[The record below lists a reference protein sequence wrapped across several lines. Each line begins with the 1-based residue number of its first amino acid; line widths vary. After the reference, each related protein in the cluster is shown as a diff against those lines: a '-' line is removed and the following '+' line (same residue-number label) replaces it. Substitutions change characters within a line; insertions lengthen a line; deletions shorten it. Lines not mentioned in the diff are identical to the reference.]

1 MAITNSLKKQ
11 IDLPVWE
18 WTRFAPAVSSAISC
32 SCSADNSLF
41 HEQNGRY
48 IYYLISASGFW
59 RYDTVADSYMQLTSP
74 PIAPATWSSMKFLGA
89 FGQEDLAI
97 AATASTITIAGF
109 FGKVLKGFDIVIVS
123 GTGRGQRR
131 TITDIAEAVSA
142 DSGIVTAVS
151 NVAGAI
157 SITDST
163 KAWAVNQWV
172 GYNVRITSN
181 TGVGQVRKVLY
192 NSATVI
198 TLGDINRSADD
209 ALCNPAIFSPAINA
223 TAGTQANYS
232 IESSVATVDTNWA
245 VTPDTTSQY
254 RIQSGVIM
262 LASSAAATPF
272 YTSQW
277 YDIATDTWYV
287 RTSGTLTFGAVGTDG
302 AVERTTENASVWERG
317 IATGGTTTTL
327 VDTSKSW
334 KVNQYAGYYVRVF
347 SGTGEGQIR
356 EIASNTDTTLTWV
369 TVGTAPTTT
378 SQYVIEG
385 FDCGTATSGATST
398 LTDSTKAWTTNR
410 WANYAVKITAGTGM
424 GQVASIASNTD
435 TVLTVVKPWAVT
447 PDNTSVYCIQG
458 DSDRQYL
465 VLGAS
470 AGTLIQNINDDLPT
484 WGRLADSGVARNA
497 SVQFAD
503 QKAMTI
509 ASVSNATTTA
519 TITTTVSHSF
529 KVGQSVVVRG
539 CTDANFNGTFTI
551 ATVPSLTTFTY
562 TMGGTPASTTLAN
575 AQSTTTISD
584 ATKSWTVNQWA
595 GYMVYMTTTAVTAAT
610 GAATMQAFQIASNTA
625 TTLTFVA
632 TGTAPTN
639 GVSRYIITPRSAVG
653 ALDNGIAT
661 GSQSTTT
668 LQDTSKT
675 WVVNIFAGKRVKFI
689 GGTGISQELLITSNT
704 ANTLT
709 FGVSTAPV
717 AGNTSYVIL
726 EQPAR
731 GTGTGLNWAF
741 GQSDASQR
749 GRYLFS
755 PRGGAA
761 IGFDRLDIP
770 TDRWQ
775 LMPITPQIETL
786 TTGSMYAYD
795 GHDRL
800 YFTKDATQRVYYLD
814 VVTNTVN
821 GASQFPYAAPT
832 AVIGNRMEIFET
844 EDGLRYLWLN
854 RSSFTECFRT
864 LLFY

>member
-11 IDLPVWE
+11 VDLPVWE
-18 WTRFAPAVSSAISC
+18 WTRFAPAASSAISC
-32 SCSADNSLF
+32 SCSADNSLH

-48 IYYLISASGFW
+48 IYYLIAASGFW
-59 RYDTVADSYMQLTSP
+59 RYDTVTDTYVQLTSP
-74 PIAPATWSSMKFLGA
+74 AVAPATWSSMKFSGA
-89 FGQEDLAI
+89 YGQDGLAI
-97 AATASTITIAGF
+97 AATSNTITVAGH
-109 FGKVLKGFDIVIVS
+109 FGKVLEGFDILIVS

-131 TITDIAEAVSA
+131 TITNVAEAVSA

-151 NVAGAI
+151 NVAGTI
-157 SITDST
+157 SITDTT
-163 KAWAVNQWV
+163 KAWSVNQWV
-172 GYNVRITSN
+172 GYNVRITGN

-192 NSATVI
+192 NSSTVI
-198 TLGDINRSADD
+198 TLGDVNRSADNIW
-209 ALCNPAIFSPAINA
+209 CNPAVFSPAINA

-232 IESSVATVDTNWA
+232 IESSVATVDSNWS

-254 RIQSGVIM
+254 RIQSGAISLV
-262 LASSAAATPF
+262 SSAAATPF
-272 YTSQW
+272 YTNQW

-287 RTSGTLTFGAVGTDG
+287 RTSGTLTFATVGTDG
-302 AVERTTENASVWERG
+302 VVERLVENATIWDRST
-317 IATGGTTTTL
+317 ATGGTTTTL
-327 VDTSKSW
+327 VDTNQSW
-334 KVNQYAGYYVRVF
+334 TTNQWAGYWVRIY
-347 SGTGEGQIR
+347 SGTGEDQIR
-356 EIASNTDTTLTWV
+356 QIFSNTDTTLTWS

-378 SQYVIEG
+378 SKYIIEG
-385 FDCGTATSGATST
+385 FDCGTATSGAAST
-398 LTDSTKAWTTNR
+398 LTDSTKSWTTNQ
-410 WANYAVKITAGTGM
+410 WANYAVKITAGTGI
-424 GQVASIASNTD
+424 GQVAAIASNTG
-435 TVLTVVKPWAVT
+435 TALTIVKPWT
-447 PDNTSVYCIQG
+447 TNPDNTSVYCIQG
-458 DSDRQYL
+458 DSDKQL
-465 VLGAS
+465 LMLGGS
-470 AGTLIQNINDDLPT
+470 AGTLIQNINDDLPS
-484 WGRLADSGVARNA
+484 WGRMIDSGAARNA

-503 QKAMTI
+503 QKALAI
-509 ASVSNATTTA
+509 ASVSNVTTTA
-519 TITTTVSHSF
+519 TVTTTVSHSF

-575 AQSTTTISD
+575 AQSTTTLSD

-595 GYMVYMTTTAVTAAT
+595 GFMVYMTTTAVTAGT

-632 TGTAPTN
+632 AGTAPTN
-639 GVSRYIITPRSAVG
+639 GVSRYVIAPRSAVG

-661 GSQSTTT
+661 GAQSTTT
-668 LQDTSKT
+668 LQDTTKT
-675 WVVNIFAGKRVKFI
+675 WVVNIFAGKRVKFL

-704 ANTLT
+704 SNTLT
-709 FGVSTAPV
+709 FGVATAPV
-717 AGNTSYVIL
+717 AGATSYAIL

-731 GTGTGLNWAF
+731 GTGTTLNWGF
-741 GQSDASQR
+741 GQSAPTHK
-749 GRYLFS
+749 GRYMFS
-755 PRGGAA
+755 ARGGAA

-795 GHDRL
+795 GRDRL

-814 VVTNTVN
+814 IVTNTVH
-821 GASQFPYAAPT
+821 GASMFPYAAPV

-844 EDGLRYLWLN
+844 VDGLKYLWLN